1 MFFNNRADAQQVLA
15 LYACLDASQG
25 ASLLFGLAGF
35 GGVKTLFL
43 GFKNITALLHATTK
57 TPIQTFKTFTFASF
71 YIYHRVCFLF
81 SFL

>member
-1 MFFNNRADAQQVLA
+1 
-15 LYACLDASQG
+15 
-25 ASLLFGLAGF
+25 
-35 GGVKTLFL
+35 
-43 GFKNITALLHATTK
+43 LLHATTK